1 MPFIP
6 VADTIQAEL
15 IYSWDG
21 QVVQNVLHYK
31 ANTGGTQTEQGELG
45 LALVTWFDTVL
56 QPLVVS
62 TLTLNTV
69 RMTDLSSEVAPGSE
83 FAVGLPLSG
92 TLAGGLSLPNN
103 CAIVMSKR
111 TAFRG
116 RSFRGRIYHPGLAES
131 QVTNNALVPATLT
144 SLLTAYN
151 DLVFL
156 AGATYT
162 YTMQVVSRYSLGE
175 PRITGLATEVTSI
188 TSDGVIDS
196 QRRRLPG
203 RGS

>member
-6 VADTIQAEL
+6 VPEVIQAEL

-21 QVVQNVLHYK
+21 QVVENVLHYRE
-31 ANTGGTQTEQGELG
+31 AAGGTGIEQGELG
-45 LALVTWFDTVL
+45 QALVDWFDTVL

-62 TLTLNTV
+62 TLILNTI
-69 RMTDLSSEVAPGSE
+69 RMTDLSDEVAPGSE
-83 FAVGLPLSG
+83 FGVGLPLPG

-103 CAIVMSKR
+103 VAIVMSKR

-116 RSFRGRIYHPGLAES
+116 RSFRGRIYHPGLGEG
-131 QVTNNALVPATLT
+131 QVTNNALVPATQVA
-144 SLLTAYN
+144 LLAAYN

-156 AGATYT
+156 AGATFT
-162 YTMQVVSRYSLGE
+162 YTLQVVSKYSLGS
-175 PRITGLATEVTSI
+175 PRVTGLATPVTQI
-188 TSDGVIDS
+188 TTDGVVDS